1 MEITIEDEKSINS
14 SVSNRGTIS
23 VFKTQKS
30 SKKISFTP
38 TQASETS
45 ERYYDL
51 DEKSI
56 VSFETVVQKNN
67 NLKIEPEMRR
77 SSPEKGNCFD
87 LYDEYSDIIRNIKM
101 SKRKNSC
108 NFYPLSSTRKC
119 KDQIGLTDPSSNS
132 FPNFSIKKKKSF
144 VTNDILLKIN
154 KDKDESNTSVNK
166 TEEFQKMTNIQ
177 EIHNFHEYT
186 EHCMEIIAKM
196 EIPDISTL
204 TKQFVTLPFEK
215 EVGFGKGKKRLAIF
229 DLDETLI
236 HCELYDINSA
246 QKKIQIKMSASVEKT
261 IGLNIRPNY
270 RETISKIKEKYH
282 VIMFTASLQKYA
294 DAIMEEIDPN
304 GELFQYRLYRNNCT
318 QIKVDNQI
326 YYIKDLRVF
335 KNISLDDIVIIDN
348 SVLSFAFHLDNG
360 IPILPYYSGSDEIEM
375 NNLMKLLENLA
386 DVPHIKTKL
395 RSLMKLYKFI
405 ENLKKKQNN
414 LESIEELENIN
425 GSFIDQSSC

>member
-1 MEITIEDEKSINS
+1 MEITIVDGKSINS
-14 SVSNRGTIS
+14 SIPNRGTVS
-23 VFKTQKS
+23 MFKTQKS
-30 SKKISFTP
+30 SKKLSFTP
-38 TQASETS
+38 THASETG
-45 ERYYDL
+45 ERYFDL

-56 VSFETVVQKNN
+56 VPFENIVQKNN
-67 NLKIEPEMRR
+67 NLKIEPNLRK

-87 LYDEYSDIIRNIKM
+87 LYNEYSDIIRNIKM

-108 NFYPLSSTRKC
+108 NFLSISSTKKC
-119 KDQIGLTDPSSNS
+119 KDQIGLIDSSNE
-132 FPNFSIKKKKSF
+132 NISIPKKKKSLM
-144 VTNDILLKIN
+144 TNNILLKVN
-154 KDKDESNTSVNK
+154 KDKDESNTSMSK

-196 EIPDISTL
+196 KIPDISTL
-204 TKQFVTLPFEK
+204 TNQFVTLPFEK

-236 HCELYDINSA
+236 HCELYDIDSA
-246 QKKIQIKMSASVEKT
+246 QKKIKIKMSASFEKT
-261 IGLNIRPNY
+261 VGLNIRPNY

-304 GELFQYRLYRNNCT
+304 GDLFQYRLYRNNCT

-360 IPILPYYSGSDEIEM
+360 IPILSYYSGSDEIEM
-375 NNLMKLLENLA
+375 NNLMKLLEKLA
-386 DVPHIKTKL
+386 EVPHIKTKL
-395 RSLMKLYKFI
+395 RSLMKLYTFI
-405 ENLKKKQNN
+405 ENFKKKQNN
-414 LESIEELENIN
+414 LEPIEEIENIN